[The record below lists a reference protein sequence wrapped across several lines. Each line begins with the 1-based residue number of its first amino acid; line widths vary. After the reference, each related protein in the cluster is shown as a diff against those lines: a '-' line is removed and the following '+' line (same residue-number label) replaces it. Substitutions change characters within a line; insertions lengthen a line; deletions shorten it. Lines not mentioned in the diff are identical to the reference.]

1 MATIAKKEKKSDPVP
16 TAPLIRPPAKIGSS
30 GHGPGDGK
38 PQSEMHGSAK
48 LRSVLSLSANV
59 GVEQVCDE
67 AATMIDQ
74 LRNADATTKRSLF
87 RRDE

>member
-1 MATIAKKEKKSDPVP
+1 MASIAKKEKKQPDK
-16 TAPLIRPPAKIGSS
+16 APPSIKPPATIGSS

-38 PQSEMHGSAK
+38 PQTELHGSAK
-48 LRSVLSLSANV
+48 LRSVLSLSGNV

-74 LRNADATTKRSLF
+74 LRRAKTTAETSR
-87 RRDE
+87 

>member
-1 MATIAKKEKKSDPVP
+1 MP

-59 GVEQVCDE
+59 AVEQVCDE
-67 AATMIDQ
+67 AATMIEF
-74 LRNADATTKRSLF
+74 LRRAKTAADTARYQ
-87 RRDE
+87 RGD